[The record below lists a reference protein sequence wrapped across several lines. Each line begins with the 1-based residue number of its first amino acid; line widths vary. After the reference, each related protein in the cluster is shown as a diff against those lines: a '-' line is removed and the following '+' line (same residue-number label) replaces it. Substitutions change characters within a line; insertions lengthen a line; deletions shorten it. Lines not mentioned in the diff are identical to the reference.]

1 MKHALAWFGL
11 ALPWILILIFGY
23 GHETCFGGDEE
34 YGPSSCYY
42 FVDIIMMTSLIVGI
56 LYFLWVYRE
65 QYRIF
70 HKYASTVKDWFTPN
84 WWAAEA
90 AQKISDK
97 TGLQEKAEN
106 SRVRK
111 WLDKRESSL
120 TGWKWL
126 LFQVVRAVVAI
137 GLIELVFNLI
147 GMTILPWRM

>member
-1 MKHALAWFGL
+1 MKHAIAWFGL
-11 ALPWILILIFGY
+11 ALPWLLMWQFGFAY
-23 GHETCFGGDEE
+23 ETCFGD
-34 YGPSSCYY
+34 SCYY
-42 FVDIIMMTSLIVGI
+42 IVDIIMMTSLVVGVI
-56 LYFLWVYRE
+56 YFLWVYRE

-70 HKYASTVKDWFTPN
+70 HKYASMVKDWLTPN

-106 SRVRK
+106 SRFRK
-111 WLDKRESSL
+111 WLDKKESSL
-120 TGWKWL
+120 SGWKWV
-126 LFQVVRAVVAI
+126 LFQIVRGVIAI

>member
-1 MKHALAWFGL
+1 M
-11 ALPWILILIFGY
+11 
-23 GHETCFGGDEE
+23 
-34 YGPSSCYY
+34 
-42 FVDIIMMTSLIVGI
+42 
-56 LYFLWVYRE
+56 
-65 QYRIF
+65 
-70 HKYASTVKDWFTPN
+70 VKDWFTPN